1 MRDFG
6 SFLIWR
12 VSILFF
18 FYWAPKLPVL
28 ALIQI
33 DWIQMDLCLPHS
45 RVLVLPSLSDP
56 DWVTLLCN
64 VTTEHSLHLSLPKQ
78 IQRLFFLGPPS
89 GKTEANRR
97 GTERTAP
104 NSRARARIA
113 TPIPP
118 RVARGRRGRRPP
130 VCRQDRKSVV

>member
-33 DWIQMDLCLPHS
+33 DWIQMDLCLPLS
-45 RVLVLPSLSDP
+45 RVLVLPSLS
-56 DWVTLLCN
+56 VSTLSQA
-64 VTTEHSLHLSLPKQ
+64 EFKKQILSLAGHGQ
-78 IQRLFFLGPPS
+78 DDVLEEHGSLVRQE
-89 GKTEANRR
+89 EAALL
-97 GTERTAP
+97 EA
-104 NSRARARIA
+104 
-113 TPIPP
+113 
-118 RVARGRRGRRPP
+118 V
-130 VCRQDRKSVV
+130 

>member
-33 DWIQMDLCLPHS
+33 DWIQMDLCLPLS
-45 RVLVLPSLSDP
+45 RVLVLPSLWSQ
-56 DWVTLLCN
+56 LSRRL
-64 VTTEHSLHLSLPKQ
+64 SSKKKKLSLAGHGQ
-78 IQRLFFLGPPS
+78 EEVLEEHGSLVRQE
-89 GKTEANRR
+89 EAALL
-97 GTERTAP
+97 EA
-104 NSRARARIA
+104 
-113 TPIPP
+113 
-118 RVARGRRGRRPP
+118 V
-130 VCRQDRKSVV
+130 